1 MFEDVIRHGPDFKP
15 PSYHEVRET
24 FLKEQMKEVE
34 SKLEMFKDEWKA
46 VGCTI
51 MSDGWTDKKRRS
63 LCNFLVNSPK
73 GTVFLESEDT
83 SEFSKNA
90 QKVFE
95 MLDNIVE
102 MVGEE
107 NVIQIVTDNAS
118 AYKAAG
124 DLLMEK
130 RKHLFWTP
138 CAAHC
143 IDLMLEDFDKN
154 IKVHKSTIVKAK
166 KITNFIYARS
176 MLISIMKEFTENRDL
191 IRPAVTRFATSYLT
205 LGCLNEHK
213 GELMTM
219 FSSEKWRKSKFSSLP
234 DGKRVQGIVLDGR
247 FWNNV
252 AYCLRAMMPLVKV
265 LRMVDSDERP
275 AMPFLFF
282 ELNNANEKI
291 KSNFNNVE
299 SRYKPILKIYEK
311 RWEEQMHRPL
321 HYAAYWLNPKV
332 HFSRGFNHNEK
343 HVKTGLYACVSRL
356 TRDEEEKLK
365 IMEQLDSFHH
375 ARGMFSQYGSMSL
388 LDRKH
393 PADWVHTKRRNKL
406 LQQKM
411 NDLVYIMYNSKL
423 VREVKSARNIEVPVE
438 DIESDNEWICDDGS
452 GLPHVE
458 LEQDDVQASVNAPM
472 VDAEVEGDQFLHD
485 IDDAYD
491 DVGGHDSQHGYG
503 DNISEESDDADLDG
517 NVDVNIQVL

>member
-63 LCNFLVNSPK
+63 LCNFL
-73 GTVFLESEDT
+73 
-83 SEFSKNA
+83 
-90 QKVFE
+90 
-95 MLDNIVE
+95 DNIVE

-130 RKHLFWTP
+130 
-138 CAAHC
+138 
-143 IDLMLEDFDKN
+143 I
-154 IKVHKSTIVKAK
+154 KAK

>member
-1 MFEDVIRHGPDFKP
+1 MSSENSSAPVSNSRARTNNRNASGTRTDLGWEHGVDVDGNGKKVKCKYCLKDYNGGIYCLKNHLAGTRNNVEACVKVTD
-15 PSYHEVRET
+15 EVRAKMIYLLNANIEAKST
-24 FLKEQMKEVE
+24 
-34 SKLEMFKDEWKA
+34 
-46 VGCTI
+46 
-51 MSDGWTDKKRRS
+51 KKRAIHDS
-63 LCNFLVNSPK
+63 GE

-299 SRYKPILKIYEK
+299 SR
-311 RWEEQMHRPL
+311 
-321 HYAAYWLNPKV
+321 
-332 HFSRGFNHNEK
+332 
-343 HVKTGLYACVSRL
+343 
-356 TRDEEEKLK
+356 
-365 IMEQLDSFHH
+365 
-375 ARGMFSQYGSMSL
+375 
-388 LDRKH
+388 
-393 PADWVHTKRRNKL
+393 
-406 LQQKM
+406 
-411 NDLVYIMYNSKL
+411 
-423 VREVKSARNIEVPVE
+423 
-438 DIESDNEWICDDGS
+438 
-452 GLPHVE
+452 
-458 LEQDDVQASVNAPM
+458 
-472 VDAEVEGDQFLHD
+472 
-485 IDDAYD
+485 
-491 DVGGHDSQHGYG
+491 
-503 DNISEESDDADLDG
+503 
-517 NVDVNIQVL
+517 

>member
-1 MFEDVIRHGPDFKP
+1 
-15 PSYHEVRET
+15 
-24 FLKEQMKEVE
+24 
-34 SKLEMFKDEWKA
+34 
-46 VGCTI
+46 

-124 DLLMEK
+124 DL
-130 RKHLFWTP
+130 
-138 CAAHC
+138 
-143 IDLMLEDFDKN
+143 DFDKN

-299 SRYKPILKIYEK
+299 SR
-311 RWEEQMHRPL
+311 
-321 HYAAYWLNPKV
+321 
-332 HFSRGFNHNEK
+332 
-343 HVKTGLYACVSRL
+343 
-356 TRDEEEKLK
+356 
-365 IMEQLDSFHH
+365 
-375 ARGMFSQYGSMSL
+375 
-388 LDRKH
+388 
-393 PADWVHTKRRNKL
+393 
-406 LQQKM
+406 
-411 NDLVYIMYNSKL
+411 
-423 VREVKSARNIEVPVE
+423 
-438 DIESDNEWICDDGS
+438 
-452 GLPHVE
+452 
-458 LEQDDVQASVNAPM
+458 
-472 VDAEVEGDQFLHD
+472 
-485 IDDAYD
+485 
-491 DVGGHDSQHGYG
+491 
-503 DNISEESDDADLDG
+503 
-517 NVDVNIQVL
+517 